1 MPSTRPTV
9 DPVLDILEEMGYDFD
24 ELDGDGYKRSLKE
37 AIIKLTIK
45 DPKDPRIGILTLE
58 FQKVKG
64 SRKVEPKEKRTTI
77 SGDKLMGRE
86 PKKDAPSPTAG
97 KPKLLTGVG
106 KFNTDDVK
114 PADVDKKQK
123 DSSDL
128 KPDKLDSIA
137 KTVES
142 IALLLRRQFNL
153 EKKQQRDSRRQQSK
167 ADRDAREDKLEGK
180 PKDKKTGLI
189 PKAIKKPALNFFEKL
204 KRFFLNIVIGAGVMK
219 LFQWLKDPENAEK
232 ITQFK
237 DFLINNATWI
247 LGGLA
252 AIALLPYIGGIMGVL
267 GAIKGG
273 LLLLKPALALLFS
286 PAGLAALAL
295 AAGLGGTLLAMKF
308 IFDKSRD
315 FATGG
320 KSFTAK
326 HKSLDERLKEA
337 GMNRGGVVG
346 KETKR
351 GFKKTGTRNAE
362 QEALF
367 QEVQAERKRLNDLH
381 TAMDNEVKY
390 TIAITPHDVPARKQG
405 RQKYAS
411 KVSKEKQKEI
421 RTKVEAKYNKMI
433 ETGGVAPKEFLTKE
447 STNLLIE
454 KHRKTGETF
463 SSSEDSTISNE
474 KSSAVV
480 DAETKANKI
489 VPGPSNGKSGGVNI
503 VDGGSGTTGGT
514 VGDSSGGGGEA
525 GEEDEM
531 FSSEDPNDPSVFSS
545 KALYNMGG

>member
-514 VGDSSGGGGEA
+514 VGDSSGGGGE
-525 GEEDEM
+525 EDEM

>member
-77 SGDKLMGRE
+77 RGDKLMGRE

-320 KSFTAK
+320 KNFTSE

-381 TAMDNEVKY
+381 TSMDNEVKY

>member
-219 LFQWLKDPENAEK
+219 LFEWLKDPENAEK

>member
-219 LFQWLKDPENAEK
+219 LFEWLKDPENAEK

-514 VGDSSGGGGEA
+514 VGDSSGGGGE
-525 GEEDEM
+525 EDEM